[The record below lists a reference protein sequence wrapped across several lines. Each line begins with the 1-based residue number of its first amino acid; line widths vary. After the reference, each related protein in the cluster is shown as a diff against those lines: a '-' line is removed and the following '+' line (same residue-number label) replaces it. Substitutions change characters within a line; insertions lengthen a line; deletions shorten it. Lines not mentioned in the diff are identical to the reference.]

1 MRCFL
6 LLVALFGAVEAV
18 AQTERYQAIAVPHA
32 GQSNQISGTNPKVF
46 ILDTQEGYIWTW
58 SENETIYDTAGSPK
72 IGTVLI
78 YQGKLRPGNKPG
90 DIIEKQFR

>member
-1 MRCFL
+1 MRCIL
-6 LLVALFGAVEAV
+6 LFITLLGAAAAG

-32 GQSNQISGTNPKVF
+32 GQGNQISSTNPKVF

-58 SENETIYDTAGSPK
+58 SENETIYDPAGSPK

-90 DIIEKQFR
+90 DIIERQFR